1 MSDEFDEIDSPTN
14 TIDSSISSKKEEDM
28 MTYATKQ
35 TTKQTDSESVIDND
49 SGFTYEESKD
59 TGKTIITIAAE
70 KGCGKT
76 RFALGL
82 PGVICALS
90 FDRKTT
96 SVKSTCYN
104 NDPRIHVVDAV
115 KYYTPDSDLVCESA
129 VKTYDFIMWNL
140 DQFKQFSPDW
150 IVFDA
155 AGVEAKV
162 SEFTM
167 RHRQGLKPYQG
178 IANMSVWKIRN
189 AILDTMHQKAVSI
202 AKKGVIYT
210 TYTQF
215 AEIVIDG
222 TTITKE
228 KVPKY
233 VADVLMETDI
243 VLMIEKKYDPK
254 TRKTKFFLRCDSS
267 KFDSVIPTG
276 FYEDITDR
284 KVENIL
290 ALRKR
295 QNNTEV

>member
-1 MSDEFDEIDSPTN
+1 MKDEFDEIDSPKV
-14 TIDSSISSKKEEDM
+14 TIDSLISSKKED
-28 MTYATKQ
+28 TVQITKP
-35 TTKQTDSESVIDND
+35 TTVQTDDVDSKSISDD
-49 SGFTYEESKD
+49 SGFTYRESTD

-96 SVKSTCYN
+96 SVKATCYD

-115 KYYTPDSDLVCESA
+115 EFYTPDSDLVCESA
-129 VKTYDFIMWNL
+129 IKTYDFIMWNL
-140 DQFKQFSPDW
+140 DYFKRFKPDW
-150 IVFDA
+150 ILFDA

-162 SEFTM
+162 AEFAM
-167 RHRQGLKPYQG
+167 RHRQGLKAYQG
-178 IANMSVWKIRN
+178 IANLSFWKIRN

-202 AKKGVIYT
+202 ANKGVVYT

-215 AEIVIDG
+215 SEIVVDG
-222 TTITKE
+222 TTTTKE

-254 TRKTKFFLRCDSS
+254 NHKTKFYLRCDSS
-267 KFDSVIPTG
+267 KFDKVIPTG

-284 KVENIL
+284 KIENIL
-290 ALRKR
+290 ALQKR
-295 QNNTEV
+295 QE